1 MKNGKRIAALLG
13 VVALLIIFCLP
24 MFFALKGDFS
34 QEAFMASL
42 YTVLFVA
49 VMGYV
54 IWMVFRLVNKKKNE
68 EDKRMIKNIVFDV
81 GLVLVEFNWQS
92 YLDSFHFDK
101 EKRDKIAKATFQSE
115 VWDER
120 DKGLLEEREYRE
132 KFKALAPEYAEDIED
147 VIRNSTRCVTKM
159 DYAETWTKYLK
170 EQGYNLYILSNYS
183 RYMLDG
189 TKQNEMPFL
198 KYMDGVIFSCDVNQM
213 KPDIEIYQ
221 TLLSKF
227 NLKAEETLFI
237 DDRAENCQGAEK
249 AGIHTIQFK
258 DLKQAAKEME
268 ETYGIK

>member
-1 MKNGKRIAALLG
+1 M
-13 VVALLIIFCLP
+13 
-24 MFFALKGDFS
+24 
-34 QEAFMASL
+34 
-42 YTVLFVA
+42 
-49 VMGYV
+49 
-54 IWMVFRLVNKKKNE
+54 
-68 EDKRMIKNIVFDV
+68 
-81 GLVLVEFNWQS
+81 EFNWQS

-101 EKRDKIAKATFQSE
+101 EKEIRSQRQPSRVKCGMSVTKDFLKKENI
-115 VWDER
+115 V
-120 DKGLLEEREYRE
+120 
-132 KFKALAPEYAEDIED
+132 
-147 VIRNSTRCVTKM
+147 RNSRHWLRSMQRISRMLSGILRDVSRR
-159 DYAETWTKYLK
+159 WTMQRPGQKYLK

>member
-92 YLDSFHFDK
+92 YLDSFYFDK
-101 EKRDKIAKATFQSE
+101 EKRDKIAEATFQSE

>member
-34 QEAFMASL
+34 QGAFMASL

-68 EDKRMIKNIVFDV
+68 GDKRMIKNIVFDV

-120 DKGLLEEREYRE
+120 DFLRKKIISG
-132 KFKALAPEYAEDIED
+132 
-147 VIRNSTRCVTKM
+147 NSRHWHRSM
-159 DYAETWTKYLK
+159 
-170 EQGYNLYILSNYS
+170 
-183 RYMLDG
+183 
-189 TKQNEMPFL
+189 
-198 KYMDGVIFSCDVNQM
+198 QM
-213 KPDIEIYQ
+213 TSGQ
-221 TLLSKF
+221 
-227 NLKAEETLFI
+227 
-237 DDRAENCQGAEK
+237 
-249 AGIHTIQFK
+249 
-258 DLKQAAKEME
+258 
-268 ETYGIK
+268 

>member
-120 DKGLLEEREYRE
+120 DKGLLEERE
-132 KFKALAPEYAEDIED
+132 
-147 VIRNSTRCVTKM
+147 
-159 DYAETWTKYLK
+159 
-170 EQGYNLYILSNYS
+170 
-183 RYMLDG
+183 
-189 TKQNEMPFL
+189 
-198 KYMDGVIFSCDVNQM
+198 
-213 KPDIEIYQ
+213 
-221 TLLSKF
+221 
-227 NLKAEETLFI
+227 
-237 DDRAENCQGAEK
+237 DRK
-249 AGIHTIQFK
+249 SVV
-258 DLKQAAKEME
+258 
-268 ETYGIK
+268 

>member
-34 QEAFMASL
+34 QGAFMASL

-68 EDKRMIKNIVFDV
+68 GDKRMIKNIVFDV

-120 DKGLLEEREYRE
+120 DKGLLEEEDYIR
-132 KFKALAPEYAEDIED
+132 KFQALAPEYADDIRT
-147 VIRNSTRCVTKM
+147 VIERSTECIVRDGLCRDLDKISQGAGIQSLHPFQLQQI
-159 DYAETWTKYLK
+159 YAGWH
-170 EQGYNLYILSNYS
+170 
-183 RYMLDG
+183 
-189 TKQNEMPFL
+189 
-198 KYMDGVIFSCDVNQM
+198 
-213 KPDIEIYQ
+213 
-221 TLLSKF
+221 
-227 NLKAEETLFI
+227 KAEQ
-237 DDRAENCQGAEK
+237 RCRS
-249 AGIHTIQFK
+249 
-258 DLKQAAKEME
+258 
-268 ETYGIK
+268 

>member
-34 QEAFMASL
+34 QGAFMASL

-120 DKGLLEEREYRE
+120 DKGLLEEEEYIVRNSRHWHRSMQR
-132 KFKALAPEYAEDIED
+132 ISED
-147 VIRNSTRCVTKM
+147 VIRNVLRECVTKM

-213 KPDIEIYQ
+213 KPDTEIYQ
-221 TLLSKF
+221 TLL
-227 NLKAEETLFI
+227 E
-237 DDRAENCQGAEK
+237 Q
-249 AGIHTIQFK
+249 IQSESRG
-258 DLKQAAKEME
+258 DVVH
-268 ETYGIK
+268 

>member
-13 VVALLIIFCLP
+13 VAALLIVFCLP

-34 QEAFMASL
+34 QGAFMASL

-54 IWMVFRLVNKKKNE
+54 IWMVFRLLNKKKKE
-68 EDKRMIKNIVFDV
+68 EKHMIKNIVFDV
-81 GLVLVEFNWQS
+81 GLVLVQFNWQS
-92 YLDSFHFDK
+92 YLDGFHFDK

-120 DKGLLEEREYRE
+120 DKGLLKEEDYIQ
-132 KFKALAPEYAEDIED
+132 KFQALAPEYAEDIRK
-147 VIRNSTRCVTKM
+147 VIERSTECIVKM

-170 EQGYNLYILSNYS
+170 SKGYNLYILSNYS

-189 TKQNEMPFL
+189 TQKELPFL

-213 KPDIEIYQ
+213 KPDAEIYQ
-221 TLLSKF
+221 TLLTKF
-227 NLKAEETLFI
+227 NLNPEETLFI
-237 DDRAENCQGAEK
+237 DDRAENCQGAEDQ
-249 AGIHTIQFK
+249 GIHTIQFK
-258 DLKQAAKEME
+258 DFKQAAGEME
-268 ETYGIK
+268 ESYGIK

>member
-34 QEAFMASL
+34 QGAFMASL

-68 EDKRMIKNIVFDV
+68 GDKRMIKNIVFDV

-120 DKGLLEEREYRE
+120 DKGLLEEEDYIR
-132 KFKALAPEYAEDIED
+132 KFQALAPEYADDIRT
-147 VIRNSTRCVTKM
+147 VIERSTECIVRM

-170 EQGYNLYILSNYS
+170 EQGYNLYILTNYS

-189 TKQNEMPFL
+189 TKKTEMPFL
-198 KYMDGVIFSCDVNQM
+198 KYMDGVIFSCDVKQM
-213 KPDIEIYQ
+213 KPDAEIYQ
-221 TLLSKF
+221 TLLDRFS
-227 NLKAEETLFI
+227 LKADETLFI
-237 DDRAENCQGAEK
+237 DDRAENCKGAEK
-249 AGIHTIQFK
+249 VGIHALQFK
-258 DLKQAAKEME
+258 GLKEAAKEME
-268 ETYGIK
+268 ETYGIR

>member
-34 QEAFMASL
+34 QGAFMASL

-68 EDKRMIKNIVFDV
+68 GDKRMIKNIVFDV

-115 VWDER
+115 VWDE
-120 DKGLLEEREYRE
+120 
-132 KFKALAPEYAEDIED
+132 
-147 VIRNSTRCVTKM
+147 
-159 DYAETWTKYLK
+159 
-170 EQGYNLYILSNYS
+170 
-183 RYMLDG
+183 
-189 TKQNEMPFL
+189 
-198 KYMDGVIFSCDVNQM
+198 
-213 KPDIEIYQ
+213 
-221 TLLSKF
+221 
-227 NLKAEETLFI
+227 
-237 DDRAENCQGAEK
+237 
-249 AGIHTIQFK
+249 
-258 DLKQAAKEME
+258 
-268 ETYGIK
+268 

>member
-1 MKNGKRIAALLG
+1 
-13 VVALLIIFCLP
+13 
-24 MFFALKGDFS
+24 
-34 QEAFMASL
+34 
-42 YTVLFVA
+42 
-49 VMGYV
+49 
-54 IWMVFRLVNKKKNE
+54 
-68 EDKRMIKNIVFDV
+68 
-81 GLVLVEFNWQS
+81 
-92 YLDSFHFDK
+92 
-101 EKRDKIAKATFQSE
+101 
-115 VWDER
+115 
-120 DKGLLEEREYRE
+120 
-132 KFKALAPEYAEDIED
+132 
-147 VIRNSTRCVTKM
+147 M

-170 EQGYNLYILSNYS
+170 EQGHNLYILSNYS